1 MLHEASQ
8 SCDVWTLK
16 SVIRQGE
23 AALGAT
29 DLSFEACW
37 DDDFAVH
44 VSVRCFR
51 RSQPSINVILS
62 RNPRDV
68 DM

>member
-1 MLHEASQ
+1 
-8 SCDVWTLK
+8 
-16 SVIRQGE
+16 
-23 AALGAT
+23 LGAI